1 MSIHTAT
8 TGVSQVSVEA
18 KVIRADGR
26 VEDLGVVAFWHRNP
40 FKRLAWRIRRLLARV
55 FGS

>member
-40 FKRLAWRIRRLLARV
+40 FKRLAWRIRRLLARK
-55 FGS
+55 S